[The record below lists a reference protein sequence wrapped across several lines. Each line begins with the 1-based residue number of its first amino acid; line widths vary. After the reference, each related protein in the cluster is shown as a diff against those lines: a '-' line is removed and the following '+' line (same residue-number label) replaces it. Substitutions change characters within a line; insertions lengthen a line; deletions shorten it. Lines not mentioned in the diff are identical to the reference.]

1 MVVAVLYLCG
11 CGCDLYLC
19 GCGCGG
25 QAPSSS
31 FYTGDVGVGDS
42 SLRVHHP
49 VGGAPAN
56 TEVCI
61 FLQYII
67 MAVMLIPELFI
78 LYPEPDTAPTFKS
91 SDPGK
96 SSGSGSD
103 PNYFKHDRKF

>member
-61 FLQYII
+61 FFTVYHYGSNANSGII
-67 MAVMLIPELFI
+67 YSVSGAGH
-78 LYPEPDTAPTFKS
+78 S
-91 SDPGK
+91 S
-96 SSGSGSD
+96 
-103 PNYFKHDRKF
+103 NF